1 MNFLLPDRRS
11 TVYQFYVYPLR
22 MKPVLSGSA
31 STFGLMP
38 KKVPPSSAFAERLT
52 RLRMARGLTQ
62 TQLAELIDSSQRCV
76 SRYETIAELPPAAVL
91 IRLAEV
97 LEVSADELLGLKRRK
112 KTPVPKED
120 PEVRR
125 LWKRF
130 QLVRSLPEKDQRAV
144 IRLINSL
151 VSVRESRRTNA
162 A

>member
-1 MNFLLPDRRS
+1 
-11 TVYQFYVYPLR
+11 
-22 MKPVLSGSA
+22 
-31 STFGLMP
+31 MP
-38 KKVPPSSAFAERLT
+38 KKVPPSSPFGERLT

-62 TQLAELIDSSQRCV
+62 TQLAELIDSSQRAV

-91 IRLAEV
+91 VRLAEV
-97 LEVSADELLGLKRRK
+97 LEVSSDELLGLKKRRK
-112 KTPVPKED
+112 AAPVPKED

-151 VSVRESRRTNA
+151 VSVRETRRSSA